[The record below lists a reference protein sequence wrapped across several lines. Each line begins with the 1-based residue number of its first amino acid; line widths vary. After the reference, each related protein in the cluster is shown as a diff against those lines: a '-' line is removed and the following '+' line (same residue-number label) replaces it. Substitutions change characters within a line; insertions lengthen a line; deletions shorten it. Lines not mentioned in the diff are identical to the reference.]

1 MSLGQRLKEIRKK
14 QNLSRE
20 HLASLLGLSYW
31 ALAKYEN
38 DEREPDYQTLIRLA
52 DYFQVTIDYLFGRT
66 LPPVSNYIIDLSDL
80 PGEIR
85 EDIRSYAEYKIAKNK
100 NK

>member
-1 MSLGQRLKEIRKK
+1 MSLGQIIKELRKT
-14 QNLSRE
+14 QNLSRVR
-20 HLASLLGLSYW
+20 LAGILGLSYW
-31 ALAKYEN
+31 ALSKYEN

-52 DYFQVTIDYLFGRT
+52 DHFGVSMDFLFERK
-66 LPPVSNYIIDLSDL
+66 LPSTSNYFIDLTGV

-85 EDIRSYAEYKIAKNK
+85 EDIRSYAEFKIAKNK

>member
-1 MSLGQRLKEIRKK
+1 MSLGQRLKELRKK

-38 DEREPDYQTLIRLA
+38 DEREPDYQTLIGLA
-52 DYFQVTIDYLFGRT
+52 DYFQVPIDYLFERKL
-66 LPPVSNYIIDLSDL
+66 LPISEYIIDLSGL